1 MRRDRKW
8 ACESETAG
16 RENAKRETRRM
27 RGSDCENRKMFSG
40 RRNRI
45 HSGRGLKVEVVV
57 GCCTGASAASSHL
70 LIFLGYSP
78 AKVRSERAKVA
89 GDGARG
95 RVAK

>member
-1 MRRDRKW
+1 MRLDRKW
-8 ACESETAG
+8 ACESEMAG

-27 RGSDCENRKMFSG
+27 RGSDCEKRKMFRG

-45 HSGRGLKVEVVV
+45 HSGWGLKVEVVV

-70 LIFLGYSP
+70 LLFLGYSP
-78 AKVRSERAKVA
+78 AKVRRERAKVD

-95 RVAK
+95 RVVK